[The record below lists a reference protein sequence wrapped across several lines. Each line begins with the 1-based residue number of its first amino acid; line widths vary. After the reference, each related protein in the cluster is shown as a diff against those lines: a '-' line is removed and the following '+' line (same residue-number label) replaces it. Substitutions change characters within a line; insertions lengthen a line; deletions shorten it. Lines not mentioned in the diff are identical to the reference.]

1 MALNV
6 LIIVV
11 WLLSAIACLVAGQ
24 NHRRP
29 SFTVLG
35 WAALAGFAGL
45 IGGFIEGMNRDGSY
59 IGNANLAGWK
69 VGTLVAAIGWTTAA
83 SIGMLA
89 TRHDRPASRGESW
102 VLGVAAIM
110 SVVAAVAATH
120 WYFALEGFGDEIGL
134 LGSFKQSLPLL
145 HRLVWLDG
153 AIVAAICL
161 VLIFRNRGRQ
171 PAAA

>member
-1 MALNV
+1 M
-6 LIIVV
+6 
-11 WLLSAIACLVAGQ
+11 
-24 NHRRP
+24 
-29 SFTVLG
+29 
-35 WAALAGFAGL
+35 
-45 IGGFIEGMNRDGSY
+45 
-59 IGNANLAGWK
+59 
-69 VGTLVAAIGWTTAA
+69 
-83 SIGMLA
+83 
-89 TRHDRPASRGESW
+89 
-102 VLGVAAIM
+102 LGVAAIL